1 MFSKQLEAL
10 RRTKRY
16 RKRELFSPLL
26 KDYASNDY
34 LGLSV
39 KKDLL
44 EKAFKKLQSYDT
56 HAPKASML
64 VNGYHPL
71 HAELEEQLAR
81 LLGFENALLVG
92 SGFLGNL
99 ALIDTLLVKNALLF
113 IDEHYHASGVFSTK
127 IKPNQVIFFSHN
139 NAKDLR
145 QKLLKAPKDKLKFV
159 AIEGVYSMDASIA
172 PYAIYES
179 TKESP
184 NTFLIVDEAHSFGTI
199 GDNLLGFLEYYH
211 IQEKERIIKLSTF
224 SKALAS
230 YGACIL
236 ASSKIIDF
244 LVNRAK
250 SVIYTTALSLL
261 DTALSLAHLEYFI
274 AQKKELKK
282 KLKEH
287 QQIIF
292 ESLGISTPTGFF
304 TLEFENNSTLLNTH
318 HFLKEK
324 GFLVGAI
331 RPPTVSKPLLRISL
345 SLKNS
350 LEDTKELAT
359 IIRNLSYNK
368 VSKDFSTKSY

>member
-1 MFSKQLEAL
+1 MFSKSLEAL
-10 RRTKRY
+10 HHVKRY
-16 RKRELFSPLL
+16 RKRELFDPLL

-39 KKDLL
+39 KKGLL
-44 EKAFKKLQSYDT
+44 QNAFDKLQSFDC
-56 HAPKASML
+56 HSPKASML

-71 HAELEEQLAR
+71 HAELENQLAD

-113 IDEHYHASGVFSTK
+113 MDAHYHASGIFSTK

-139 NAKDLR
+139 DIKDLK
-145 QKLLKAPKDKLKFV
+145 QKLFNAPKNKLKFI

-172 PYAIYES
+172 PYDFYEIIQ
-179 TKESP
+179 EIP
-184 NTFLIVDEAHSFGTI
+184 NAFLIVDEAHSFGTI
-199 GDNLLGFLEYYH
+199 GENLLGFLEYH
-211 IQEKERIIKLSTF
+211 RIKEKDKIIKLSTF

-236 ASSKIIDF
+236 APLQTIEF
-244 LVNRAK
+244 LTNRAK

-261 DTALSLAHLEYFI
+261 DTALTLAHLEYFI
-274 AQKKELKK
+274 AQKQELKNELSK
-282 KLKEH
+282 H

-292 ESLGISTPTGFF
+292 ETLGVRTLAGFF
-304 TLEFENNSTLLNTH
+304 TLEFENNPALLNAH

-331 RPPTVSKPLLRISL
+331 RPPTVSKPLLRVSL

-350 LEDTKELAT
+350 LEDTKELA
-359 IIRNLSYNK
+359 NALLDY
-368 VSKDFSTKSY
+368 SKIQSSFKSG